1 MKLKKPAIIFKFSA
15 FVLLSVLFFIFFTKT
30 TKAYDTDV
38 LLERLAAYLQVSVEE
53 LNSIDTDGDGY
64 NDAQEILAGYSPFN
78 PEPVRLKDSDVDG
91 DGLNDYF
98 ELLFGTDPF
107 NPDTDSD
114 GYNDFIE
121 IDHAY
126 NPLSK
131 ETKKLPQKVEIDLK
145 SQTLFYYVN
154 GYTWKEFTVSTGKPS
169 MPTPTGEFTIVNKI
183 KKAWS
188 KSYGL
193 WMPFWLGLDRGR
205 IGIHELPV
213 WPSGYRE
220 GEDHLGKAVSH
231 GCIRLGVGPAEY
243 LFDRLETGMKVF
255 IK

>member
-1 MKLKKPAIIFKFSA
+1 MKSKLHLIIFRFNL
-15 FVLLSVLFFIFFTKT
+15 FVILLILSFVFTTKI
-30 TKAYDTDV
+30 TKAYDSN
-38 LLERLAAYLQVSVEE
+38 LFLEKLASYLQVSIADLEI
-53 LNSIDTDGDGY
+53 IDTDQDGY
-64 NDAQEILAGYSPFN
+64 SDAQEILAGYSPFN
-78 PEPVRLKDSDVDG
+78 AQPIMLKDSDVDG
-91 DGLNDYF
+91 DGLSDYF

-107 NPDTDSD
+107 NPDTDGD
-114 GYNDFIE
+114 GYNDYIE
-121 IDHAY
+121 IDYAY
-126 NPLSK
+126 NPLSQ
-131 ETKKLPQKVEIDLK
+131 EVKKLPQKVEIDLK
-145 SQTLFYYVN
+145 SQTLFYYVD
-154 GYTWKEFTVSTGKPS
+154 GHIWKEFTVSTGKPS

-188 KSYGL
+188 KAYGL

-220 GEDHLGKAVSH
+220 GESHLGRAVSH

-243 LFDRLETGMKVF
+243 LFNRLEVGMKVF